1 MIAYLQGK
9 IITKEDNALVVF
21 AGGIGYRVFVSVRV
35 LEKARAGQEISLY
48 THHHKRENE
57 ESLYGFATENEWRF
71 FGLLLTVSGI
81 GPKSALAVL
90 ASAPVEELAAL
101 IAQGDPVLLGQAS
114 GLGAKTSAKLV
125 AELKDKAAKFA
136 GRRGVS
142 GDSVAGDEIEA
153 LMNLG
158 YSFNQA
164 REALKSV
171 DRAITDSGERIRQA
185 LRKVG

>member
-1 MIAYLQGK
+1 
-9 IITKEDNALVVF
+9 
-21 AGGIGYRVFVSVRV
+21 
-35 LEKARAGQEISLY
+35 
-48 THHHKRENE
+48 
-57 ESLYGFATENEWRF
+57 
-71 FGLLLTVSGI
+71 
-81 GPKSALAVL
+81 
-90 ASAPVEELAAL
+90 
-101 IAQGDPVLLGQAS
+101 
-114 GLGAKTSAKLV
+114 V